1 LNESEKL
8 KGEVSPTD
16 DDVKIESNTTEE
28 NIQITAKSIDHE
40 KEKGN
45 SNDDSNNEEPTG
57 HVLSTQ
63 PEAHD
68 DIIAKAK
75 SDFEE
80 KQKSLEEDTLALP
93 KQDEFNVETATGN
106 VFMSNEY
113 DPINGKDQ
121 LVSAEE
127 KSELAYAEKET
138 VMVRKKLNPEQ
149 NKIGKTNF
157 EMDD

>member
-1 LNESEKL
+1 MNESGKL
-8 KGEVSPTD
+8 KDEVSPTD
-16 DDVKIESNTTEE
+16 DDVKIEDNVTEE

-40 KEKGN
+40 TEKGN
-45 SNDDSNNEEPTG
+45 SNGDSNNEEPTG

-63 PEAHD
+63 PEARD

-80 KQKSLEEDTLALP
+80 KQKTLEEDTLALP

-106 VFMSNEY
+106 GSMSNEC
-113 DPINGKDQ
+113 DPNSEKDQ

-127 KSELAYAEKET
+127 KSELAYDEKET
-138 VMVRKKLNPEQ
+138 VLVRKKVNPEQ